1 MTDSNPVWND
11 DWMASQ
17 KNFWDAWSHILSQSM
32 EPSPSSQA
40 FAVPWTTALDL
51 WAKTAVPAAPAAG
64 EDFFR
69 SIVRQGRTFLRL
81 GEEFSKLTRNLAEG
95 AQAGSNWKDV
105 FAAKLNELKAG
116 FTYGS
121 ASEVTSTL
129 RGLLPFFELPMDT
142 WSRMF
147 SSSSLLPGDF
157 LRSVKSEG
165 LGSVAGQ
172 VHERMDQFL
181 SVPAVGYMR
190 EWQEQTQGGMRL
202 TMDYHEA
209 LQEYLHAHGRLGVDA
224 LERLAAK
231 IIERAEKGQE
241 INTLR
246 EVYDL
251 WVDCSEEAYSAFVF
265 TEEYADIYARLVNA
279 LMALKH
285 HNQTAVDEVAVS
297 LNLPTHQGIT
307 TMQRRQQ
314 ELRREIAE
322 FRSLLDPSVMEG
334 MQARLRA
341 QAERLN
347 GRTQKALR
355 TQGESIKGM
364 REKVTVLERDVARL
378 LKELAALR
386 NGAGREG
393 RGGRTPA
400 KKTASAVSVV
410 AAAGPRPNRAARAST
425 AQKRGKGE

>member
-11 DWMASQ
+11 DWMTSQ

-40 FAVPWTTALDL
+40 FAVPWTAALDL
-51 WAKTAVPAAPAAG
+51 WAKTAAPSAPAAG
-64 EDFFR
+64 EDFFQ
-69 SIVRQGRTFLRL
+69 SIVRQGKTFLRL
-81 GEEFSKLTRNLAEG
+81 GEELSKLTRNLAEG

-105 FAAKLNELKAG
+105 FAAKINELKAG
-116 FTYGS
+116 FTHGS
-121 ASEVTSTL
+121 ASDVTSTL
-129 RGLLPFFELPMDT
+129 RGLLPFFELPMDI

-147 SSSSLLPGDF
+147 SSNSLLPGDF

-165 LGSVAGQ
+165 LRDVAGQ
-172 VHERMDQFL
+172 IHERMDQFL
-181 SVPAVGYMR
+181 SIPAVGYMR
-190 EWQEQTQGGMRL
+190 EWQEQTQGGVRL
-202 TMDYHEA
+202 TMDYQQA
-209 LQEYLHAHGRLGVDA
+209 LQEYVHAHGRLGVDA

-231 IIERAEKGQE
+231 IIERAEQGRE

-251 WVDCSEEAYSAFVF
+251 WVDCGEEAYSALVF

-285 HNQTAVDEVAVS
+285 HNQTAVDNVAES
-297 LNLPTHQGIT
+297 LNLPTHQEIT
-307 TMQRRQQ
+307 TLQRRQQ
-314 ELRREIAE
+314 EFRREIAG

-334 MQARLRA
+334 MQAPLRA
-341 QAERLN
+341 QAEALN
-347 GRTQKALR
+347 GLTQLR
-355 TQGESIKGM
+355 TQGESIEDM

-393 RGGRTPA
+393 RGERIPA

-410 AAAGPRPNRAARAST
+410 AAGPRPKQAARAST
-425 AQKRGKGE
+425 AQKRAKGE

>member
-1 MTDSNPVWND
+1 MTDRNPVGND

-17 KNFWDAWSHILSQSM
+17 KNFWDAWSQILSQSM

-40 FAVPWTTALDL
+40 FAVPWTAALDL
-51 WAKTAVPAAPAAG
+51 WAKTAAPAAPAAG
-64 EDFFR
+64 EDFFQ

-81 GEEFSKLTRNLAEG
+81 GEEFTKLTRNLAEG
-95 AQAGSNWKDV
+95 AQAGANWKDLL
-105 FAAKLNELKAG
+105 AAKFNELKAG
-116 FTYGS
+116 FTHGN
-121 ASEVTSTL
+121 ASDVTSAL

-157 LRSVKSEG
+157 LRSVKG
-165 LGSVAGQ
+165 LGGVAGQ
-172 VHERMDQFL
+172 IHERMDQAL

-202 TMDYHEA
+202 TMDYQKA
-209 LQEYLHAHGRLGVDA
+209 LQEYLHAHERLGVDA

-231 IIERAEKGQE
+231 LIERAEQGQE

-251 WVDCSEEAYSAFVF
+251 WVDCGEEAYSALVF
-265 TEEYADIYARLVNA
+265 TGEYADIYARLVNA

-285 HNQTAVDEVAVS
+285 HNQTAVDEVAGS

-307 TMQRRQQ
+307 TVQRRQQ
-314 ELRREIAE
+314 ELRREIAG

-334 MQARLRA
+334 MQARLKA
-341 QAERLN
+341 QAEALN
-347 GRTQKALR
+347 GRTYKDLR
-355 TQGESIKGM
+355 TQGESIEGM

-378 LKELAALR
+378 RKELAALR
-386 NGAGREG
+386 NGTGREG
-393 RGGRTPA
+393 RGERIPA
-400 KKTASAVSVV
+400 KKTAPAVSVV
-410 AAAGPRPNRAARAST
+410 AAAGPRPKQAARVST

>member
-17 KNFWDAWSHILSQSM
+17 KIFWDAWSHILSQSM

-40 FAVPWTTALDL
+40 FAVPWTAALDL
-51 WAKTAVPAAPAAG
+51 WAKNAAPAAPAAG
-64 EDFFR
+64 EDFFQ
-69 SIVRQGRTFLRL
+69 SIVRQGKTFLRL
-81 GEEFSKLTRNLAEG
+81 GEEFTKLTRNLAEG
-95 AQAGSNWKDV
+95 AQAGSNWKDL
-105 FAAKLNELKAG
+105 FAAKFNELKAG
-116 FTYGS
+116 FTHGS
-121 ASEVTSTL
+121 ASDVTSTL
-129 RGLLPFFELPMDT
+129 RGLLPFFELPMDA

-157 LRSVKSEG
+157 LRSVKPEG
-165 LGSVAGQ
+165 LGGVAGQ
-172 VHERMDQFL
+172 IHERMDQVL

-190 EWQEQTQGGMRL
+190 EWQEQTQEGVRL
-202 TMDYHEA
+202 TMDYQKA

-231 IIERAEKGQE
+231 IIERAKQGQE

-251 WVDCSEEAYSAFVF
+251 WVDCGEEAYSALVF
-265 TEEYADIYARLVNA
+265 TEEYADIYAQLVNA

-285 HNQTAVDEVAVS
+285 HNQTAVDEVAGS

-307 TMQRRQQ
+307 TVQRRQQ
-314 ELRREIAE
+314 ELRREIAG

-334 MQARLRA
+334 MQTRLKA
-341 QAERLN
+341 QAEALN
-347 GRTQKALR
+347 GLTQKELR
-355 TQGESIKGM
+355 TQGESIEDM
-364 REKVTVLERDVARL
+364 REKVTVLECDVARL
-378 LKELAALR
+378 LKELAAVR
-386 NGAGREG
+386 NGTGREG
-393 RGGRTPA
+393 RGERIPA
-400 KKTASAVSVV
+400 KRTASGSK
-410 AAAGPRPNRAARAST
+410 PAARAST

>member
-1 MTDSNPVWND
+1 MTDSNPIGND
-11 DWMASQ
+11 DWMAAQ

-40 FAVPWTTALDL
+40 FAVPWTAALDL
-51 WAKTAVPAAPAAG
+51 WAKTAAPAAPAAH
-64 EDFFR
+64 EDFFQ
-69 SIVRQGRTFLRL
+69 SIVRQGKTFLRL

-95 AQAGSNWKDV
+95 AQAGSNWKDL
-105 FAAKLNELKAG
+105 FAAKFNELKAG
-116 FTYGS
+116 FTHGS

-147 SSSSLLPGDF
+147 SSGSLLPGDF
-157 LRSVKSEG
+157 LRPVNPEG
-165 LGSVAGQ
+165 LRDVAGQ

-190 EWQEQTQGGMRL
+190 EWQEQMQGGMRL
-202 TMDYHEA
+202 TLDYQKA

-231 IIERAEKGQE
+231 IIERAEQGRE

-251 WVDCSEEAYSAFVF
+251 WVDCGEEAYSAFVL

-285 HNQTAVDEVAVS
+285 HNRTAVDEVAGS

-307 TMQRRQQ
+307 TLQRRQQ
-314 ELRREIAE
+314 ELRREIAG
-322 FRSLLDPSVMEG
+322 FRSLLDPGVMEA

-341 QAERLN
+341 RAERLN
-347 GRTQKALR
+347 GRTQKELR
-355 TQGESIKGM
+355 SQGESIEGT
-364 REKVTVLERDVARL
+364 REKVTVLERDVAQLR
-378 LKELAALR
+378 KELAALR
-386 NGAGREG
+386 NGTGREG
-393 RGGRTPA
+393 RGERIPA
-400 KKTASAVSVV
+400 KKTAAVSVV
-410 AAAGPRPNRAARAST
+410 AAAGPRPKQAARAST
-425 AQKRGKGE
+425 AQKRGKGD